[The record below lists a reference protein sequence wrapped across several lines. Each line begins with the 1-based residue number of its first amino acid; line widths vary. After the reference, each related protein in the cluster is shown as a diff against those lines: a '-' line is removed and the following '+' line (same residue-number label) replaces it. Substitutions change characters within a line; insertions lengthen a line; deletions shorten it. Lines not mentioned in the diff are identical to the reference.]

1 MRPQHLLLLAITLF
15 MGGCIWVQNTWQKGE
30 SFLSDNMGSI
40 GFFIAVVV
48 IALILWLVRTV
59 VESEPD
65 PFFLNLTF
73 FAIAGQCI
81 KTGEEIGKKSA
92 TAGLFLLLVTGLLL
106 LWIEVVVVRAHVRV
120 TINHY
125 KDRLN
130 KAKKPGCPTGEVD
143 RWAKLLVKIS
153 GTDLSPGS
161 YSWLTILFQGEEPKE
176 RSKEQARDILPD
188 TEFDKESQYL
198 TVTGLTI
205 SDSDPV
211 RKRLWLSYMLI
222 PLGSWFVFGWAL
234 FVSR

>member
-1 MRPQHLLLLAITLF
+1 MRPQHLLLLVITLF
-15 MGGCIWVQNTWQKGE
+15 MGACIWIQSTWQKGE
-30 SFLSDNMGSI
+30 SLLFDNWGSI

-48 IALILWLVRTV
+48 IALLLWFVRSV

-81 KTGEEIGKKSA
+81 KTGEEMGKKTA
-92 TAGLFLLLVTGLLL
+92 TAGLFLLLVAGLFL
-106 LWIEVVVVRAHVRV
+106 LWIEVIVIRAHVRV

-125 KDRLN
+125 KDQLN
-130 KAKKPGCPTGEVD
+130 KAKKDGCPLGEID

-161 YSWLTILFQGEEPKE
+161 YNWLTIIFQGEERKE

-188 TEFDKESQYL
+188 NQFDKGSEYL
-198 TVTGLTI
+198 TVTGLTVSEPI
-205 SDSDPV
+205 
-211 RKRLWLSYMLI
+211 RKRLWLPYMLI
-222 PLGSWFVFGWAL
+222 PFGSWLIFGCAL

>member
-1 MRPQHLLLLAITLF
+1 MRPQHLLLLVITLF
-15 MGGCIWVQNTWQKGE
+15 MSACVWVQTTWQRGE
-30 SFLSDNMGSI
+30 SVLFDNLGSL

-48 IALILWLVRTV
+48 MALLLWFVRSV

-92 TAGLFLLLVTGLLL
+92 TAGLSLLLVIGLLL
-106 LWIEVVVVRAHVRV
+106 LWIEVLVVRAHVRV

-125 KDRLN
+125 KDQLD
-130 KAKKPGCPTGEVD
+130 KAKKPGCPTGEID

-161 YSWLTILFQGEEPKE
+161 YNWLTILFQGEEPKE

-205 SDSDPV
+205 SDSNPV

-222 PLGSWFVFGWAL
+222 PLGSWFVFCWTL